1 MNYKTDEHLKSER
14 KHLIKNR
21 WQAVRTILLL
31 ITLALMVAVLINYSI
46 IKESKIMELE
56 KTIRKYESV
65 SSCKRE
71 VEK

>member
-1 MNYKTDEHLKSER
+1 MNYKTAEHLKSER

-31 ITLALMVAVLINYSI
+31 ITLALLSAVLINYSI
-46 IKESKIMELE
+46 KKESKIMELE
-56 KTIRKYESV
+56 KTISKYESV
-65 SSCKRE
+65 ASCKRE

>member
-1 MNYKTDEHLKSER
+1 MNYKTAEHLKSER

-46 IKESKIMELE
+46 IKESKIKALNE
-56 KTIRKYESV
+56 KIQACEARPP
-65 SSCKRE
+65 CKRE
-71 VEK
+71 LNK